1 MGMRTSLL
9 ALVIGAFA
17 TLGNPA
23 AAGEL
28 DAETRARIE
37 EMRGEAMAKLVLLDE
52 PRELPA
58 AEFKAPDGAAWAPK
72 SQTTIDAYVRR
83 GKAVDRR
90 PLWGPGEGIRLAKSF
105 HTAHGQSWVEIGTN
119 AIQSAVMNFG
129 AKKGAFGKTKRGS
142 SIPWGDIPAR
152 PFLGLSALDRQNIV
166 ELVEEWFEEI
176 AARGR

>member
-1 MGMRTSLL
+1 MLRVELKSDE
-9 ALVIGAFA
+9 AFA
-17 TLGNPA
+17 ALDRLAGALGDMSPVMSEI
-23 AAGEL
+23 GEQL
-28 DAETRARIE
+28 MATTEARF
-37 EMRGEAMAKLVLLDE
+37 DE
-52 PRELPA
+52 G
-58 AEFKAPDGAAWAPK
+58 KAPDGAAWAPK

-129 AKKGAFGKTKRGS
+129 AKKGSFGKTKRGA

-152 PFLGLSALDRQNIV
+152 PFLGLSDQDEANIADT
-166 ELVEEWFEEI
+166 VEEWLERI